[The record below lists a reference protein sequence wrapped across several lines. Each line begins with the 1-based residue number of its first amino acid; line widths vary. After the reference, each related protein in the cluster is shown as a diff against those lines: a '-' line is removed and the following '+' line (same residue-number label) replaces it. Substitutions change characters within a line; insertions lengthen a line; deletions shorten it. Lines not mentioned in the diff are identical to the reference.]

1 MPYKSKEERAAY
13 AKAYRAKNRERLLEY
28 DRLRNAARR
37 QDPEYVAK
45 HKILKEVWKE
55 ANKEKKLATD
65 RAYENRRRK
74 TDIQWR
80 LRKNLRHRLR
90 KAMLGKT
97 TGVSAVRD
105 LGISIEEFKEY
116 LEKKFTEGMSWE
128 NYGAW
133 HIDHIEPLVSFDLS
147 NEEQVRKACH
157 YTNLQPLWAE
167 DNIRK
172 GGKPKPDTWPKHYQE
187 ATKALGLS

>member
-1 MPYKSKEERAAY
+1 MPYKSKEEQAAY
-13 AKAYRAKNRERLLEY
+13 AKAYRAKNRERLLEQ
-28 DRLRNAARR
+28 DRLRNAVRR
-37 QDPEYVAK
+37 QDPEYAAK
-45 HKILKEVWKE
+45 HKILKEAWKE

-65 RAYENRRRK
+65 RAYENHRRK

-97 TGVSAVRD
+97 TGVSAVSD
-105 LGISIEEFKEY
+105 LGISIEEFKKY
-116 LEKKFTEGMSWE
+116 LEKKFSKGMSWE
-128 NYGAW
+128 NYGSW

-147 NEEQVRKACH
+147 DEEQVRKACH

-172 GGKPKPDTWPKHYQE
+172 GGKPKPDTWPKHYLE
-187 ATKALGLS
+187 SAKALGLS